1 MTRLKSAD
9 VEHLSDELA
18 GYHRK
23 LQQDLGLTLGELAC
37 SAAGLPAQKA
47 SQTGSIR
54 VAAVPITSGEGIISH
69 FSESLAAIAASLG
82 FTAEVTEHCDIAGM
96 AEAYQRQF
104 DIVLASDDDL
114 FCAINLHSGK
124 VVDNSEATARG
135 FVHGLAALAG
145 GLADKPVLVLG
156 CGPVGRAGIKAIVE
170 LGGKVSIFDPDRK
183 RCAETV
189 ASLPE
194 ADIHVAATLE
204 EGLAKHSL
212 IFEATPVADT
222 VGAAFVTGETR
233 IAAPGVPCG
242 VTKEAAA
249 LLGPR
254 LLWDPLQIGVATMLM
269 AAAF

>member
-124 VVDNSEATARG
+124 VVDNSEATARD
-135 FVHGLAALAG
+135 LST
-145 GLADKPVLVLG
+145 D
-156 CGPVGRAGIKAIVE
+156 
-170 LGGKVSIFDPDRK
+170 
-183 RCAETV
+183 
-189 ASLPE
+189 LP
-194 ADIHVAATLE
+194 HLQ
-204 EGLAKHSL
+204 
-212 IFEATPVADT
+212 
-222 VGAAFVTGETR
+222 
-233 IAAPGVPCG
+233 
-242 VTKEAAA
+242 AA
-249 LLGPR
+249 LLTNRSWFWVVALSVGPESR
-254 LLWDPLQIGVATMLM
+254 PLLSLVAR
-269 AAAF
+269 